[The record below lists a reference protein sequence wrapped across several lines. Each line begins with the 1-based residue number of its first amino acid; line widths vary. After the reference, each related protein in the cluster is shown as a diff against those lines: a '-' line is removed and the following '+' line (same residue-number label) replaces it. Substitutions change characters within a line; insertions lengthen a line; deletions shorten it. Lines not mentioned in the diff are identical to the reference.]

1 MHLHSEARGIIKE
14 NHAVKMLPEEER
26 QGTMR
31 GFGHR
36 SSKQAGKYQRGKV
49 IGMWLFFVKFLTSHF
64 DSLL

>member
-1 MHLHSEARGIIKE
+1 MHLHSEARGEIKE
-14 NHAVKMLPEEER
+14 NHAVKLLPKDER

-49 IGMWLFFVKFLTSHF
+49 IGVCHF
-64 DSLL
+64 STIFNHPF